1 MAKATEFTMETVEKI
16 GVISDN
22 GKSTLELRKTRVNQ
36 GELKWDIRNWYT
48 DDKGIEKCNKG
59 IRLTEDELMKLG
71 EIINS
76 INESDF
82 DA

>member
-1 MAKATEFTMETVEKI
+1 MGKTTEIKMITVEKI

-22 GKSTLELRKTRVNQ
+22 GKNSLELRKTQVND
-36 GELKWDIRNWYT
+36 GEIKFDIRSWFT